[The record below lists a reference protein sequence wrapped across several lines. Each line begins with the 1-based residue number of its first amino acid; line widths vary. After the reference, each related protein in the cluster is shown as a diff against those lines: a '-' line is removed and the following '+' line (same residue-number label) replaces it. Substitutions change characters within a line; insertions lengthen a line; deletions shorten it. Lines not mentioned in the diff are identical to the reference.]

1 MLKPCPKN
9 SASPSCRL
17 GSTDS
22 AYSVRCTW
30 SGARIMIRSAS
41 AAASAGVTTRR
52 PSASAFGRLLLPS
65 GRPTRT
71 STPESRSDS
80 ACVPLAAVPQ
90 DGDGA
95 PLDDRQVGV
104 VVVEDLGG
112 HAVRAPSVVL
122 HRQSSGGWN
131 GLQA

>member
-1 MLKPCPKN
+1 MLKPWPKN

-22 AYSVRCTW
+22 AYSFRCTW

-41 AAASAGVTTRR
+41 ADASAGVTTRS
-52 PSASAFGRLLLPS
+52 PSTSA
-65 GRPTRT
+65 
-71 STPESRSDS
+71 
-80 ACVPLAAVPQ
+80 LAAVAQ

-95 PLDDRQVGV
+95 PLDDREVGV

-112 HAVRAPSVVL
+112 HQAVVPFRLSFMAIK
-122 HRQSSGGWN
+122 RGG
-131 GLQA
+131 